1 MVYFSK
7 KIIVIVGGA
16 IILASGIGV
25 FIFFNFIPQKGALRP
40 EQIAQNF
47 FSWYIQQPERPLLGG
62 AYKSSGFLSDS
73 FIKKIN
79 KEISSFQET
88 GIDPFLCST
97 AVPVFSLISEPKILA
112 GKAEVIF
119 NQQEGLQKNQ
129 MKTILVLQKKEWK
142 IDNIECFVAKGQE
155 MGVKVYFNNSDENWN
170 TEDCS
175 KVFPV
180 ERAVLK
186 GSNAA
191 QTAKNTFLE
200 LISGPTSIEKAQGYA
215 SWFSQ
220 DTTGILE
227 SLKIKNE
234 IAYVNLKHDFTSIIS
249 GVSSSCGGAEFL
261 SEMTQTLKQFP
272 EIKDIIFAIDGNV
285 AWFYSYLQLS
295 CPEISNNCDSSEFK

>member
-1 MVYFSK
+1 MVHFSK
-7 KIIVIVGGA
+7 KIIIIAGGA
-16 IILASGIGV
+16 IVLVFGIGV
-25 FIFFNFIPQKGALRP
+25 FIFFNFIPQKGALKP
-40 EQIAQNF
+40 EQTAQSF
-47 FSWYIQQPERPLLGG
+47 FSWYTQQPERPLLNGT
-62 AYKSSGFLSDS
+62 YKNSEFLSDS
-73 FIKKIN
+73 FIEKVS
-79 KEISSFQET
+79 KEKSNFQET
-88 GIDPFLCST
+88 GIDPFLCS
-97 AVPVFSLISEPKILA
+97 VGIPLFSLPGKPKILA

-119 NQQEGLQKNQ
+119 NQEEGLQKNQ
-129 MKTILVLQKKEWK
+129 IKTILVLQNKKWK
-142 IDNIECFVAKGQE
+142 IDNIECFISKGQE
-155 MGVKVYFNNSDENWN
+155 MGVKVYFNNSNENWN
-170 TEDCS
+170 GEDCS
-175 KVFPV
+175 KVFPL
-180 ERAVLK
+180 ERAVFK

-200 LISGPTSIEKAQGYA
+200 LISGPTSIEKAQGYE

-220 DTTGILE
+220 DTAGILE

-295 CPEISNNCDSSEFK
+295 CPEISNNCDSAEFK